1 MMKRT
6 ILPIFIA
13 ALCWPAAGAQT
24 VFNVTCSFGWDNFN
38 RPMEWTPVYITIT
51 SNLSE
56 PFEGVLSLSAQQDG
70 LNNLI
75 VRHDFVLTPGVRL
88 SIPLATKFA
97 YNADSCTL
105 RITTPRGKTVW
116 TEIYDVWDP
125 SGNKQTLQFLNENDM
140 LIGLVGKRR
149 FGILRL
155 EEQSA
160 CRYGQSMGKVYVKDK
175 LPAQLPW
182 DWTGYCGLDIL
193 VLYDADLGQCNASQL
208 KAIEQWVRNG
218 GRALVILSANPLAGD
233 NPLRSCLPFNIL
245 ESRQHSISE
254 AVADELRLPTQAAHQ
269 VIAWPVE
276 TCDSAFCDFFGRS
289 EDTAVFGVG
298 YSGFGRVGVLSF
310 DPSTIDT
317 AAQAETAA
325 FWINAIS
332 SVMLD
337 TTVESLGNSGVNVPA
352 STPQTVRPY
361 ELQNIDPT
369 SVRQIVPATA
379 VKKDDDDYQHYYAHS
394 YGISLEQAASNSVME
409 YLLSIPQMKPLSI
422 WWVILLLVLLA
433 LLLGPVDYIV
443 LKKLDK
449 QPLTWLTCTFWI
461 VLFTVG
467 AYYGVQAL
475 RSGQLQYRCL
485 TVADSIAAEGVTWS
499 STHAGLFASKSDRYT
514 LEGLDTDQWWSAISP
529 EQRQIY
535 YYSGRN
541 ATRNVY
547 CLQRDGAN
555 VPDALPVN
563 IWTMQ
568 CLLCEEPHESF
579 PLRAAV
585 KKKSNGVQV
594 SVSNLSDAAIE
605 KGYVLLKDNQVFEFG
620 RIEPMSTREFEGRC
634 RTANVWESDIRPT
647 YEGTLKY
654 SRPIL
659 ANEEACSATGNLE
672 RTRTLRAMV
681 HRGAAVV
688 CVQSQAKDCTVRV
701 MDKTCEYSDLILRRL
716 VVLPEQF

>member
-1 MMKRT
+1 M
-6 ILPIFIA
+6 A
-13 ALCWPAAGAQT
+13 ALCWPAAGDQNVFT
-24 VFNVTCSFGWDNFN
+24 VTPSFGWDSFS
-38 RPMEWTPVYITIT
+38 RPMEWTPVYVTIT
-51 SNLSE
+51 SNLTE

-70 LNNLI
+70 LNNLTI
-75 VRHDFVLTPGVRL
+75 RHEFVLTPGVRL
-88 SIPLATKFA
+88 CIPLITKFA
-97 YNADSCTL
+97 YTADSCTL
-105 RITTPRGKTVW
+105 RITTPRGGRVW
-116 TEIYDVWDP
+116 SESYDLWDLAQNRQILH
-125 SGNKQTLQFLNENDM
+125 SLDENDM

-149 FGILRL
+149 FGVLRL

-160 CRYGQSMGKVYVKDK
+160 CRYGESVGKVYVKDK

-193 VLYDADLGQCNASQL
+193 ILYDADLGQCNASQL

-218 GRALVILSANPLAGD
+218 GRALIILSANPLARD
-233 NPLRSCLPFNIL
+233 DPLRSCLPFEIL
-245 ESRQHSISE
+245 ESRQHAVSE
-254 AVADELRLPTQAAHQ
+254 AVADELKLPTQAAHQ
-269 VIAWPVE
+269 VIAWPVQV
-276 TCDSAFCDFFGRS
+276 CDSAFCDFLGRS
-289 EDTAVFGVG
+289 EDTALFAVG
-298 YSGFGRVGVLSF
+298 YCGFGRVGVLSF

-317 AAQAETAA
+317 SARAETAA

-337 TTVESLGNSGVNVPA
+337 PAVGNLRQSPAHPSGVSVKPVQSA
-352 STPQTVRPY
+352 RPY
-361 ELQNIDPT
+361 ELQAIDPT
-369 SVRQIVPATA
+369 SVREIVPAGEI
-379 VKKDDDDYQHYYAHS
+379 KDDNSSYPYR

-409 YLLSIPQMKPLSI
+409 YLLSIPQMRPLSI

-475 RSGQLQYRCL
+475 RSGQLQYRSL
-485 TVADSIAAEGVTWS
+485 TVTDSIAADGVTWS
-499 STHAGLFASKSDRYT
+499 ATHAGLFASKSDRYT

-535 YYSGRN
+535 FHSGRN

-547 CLQRDGAN
+547 CRQRDGAN

-568 CLLCEEPHESF
+568 CLLCEEPHDSF
-579 PLRAAV
+579 PLRATV

-594 SVSNLSDAAIE
+594 SISNLSDTPVE
-605 KGYVLLKDNQVFEFG
+605 RGYVLLSGDQVFEFG
-620 RIEPMSTREFEGRC
+620 RVEPISTREFEGRC
-634 RTANVWESDIRPT
+634 RTAKVWESNIRPD
-647 YEGTLKY
+647 YEGALKY
-654 SRPIL
+654 DRPIL
-659 ANEEACSATGNLE
+659 TNEEACSATGSFE

-681 HRGAAVV
+681 QRGAAVV
-688 CVQSQAKDCTVRV
+688 CVQTHTENTAVRV
-701 MDKTCEYSDLILRRL
+701 KDKTCEYSDLNLRRL
-716 VVLPEQF
+716 VVFPEQL